1 MNDFLIELQAK
12 LDEAKSKGNINSD
25 IAKIQGQI
33 DKLKIQA
40 DIDPNTISILVKQLE
55 TVLGQKISIPNINI
69 NQSQLQKTGQQIGKT
84 IAQGISNSE
93 NKIKHALNSYT
104 DLRNFSELNKSISNF
119 KIDSSDLKD
128 YQKILN
134 EVKNTYAEFGQVKIT
149 NQTFDNGI
157 LQNFKVN
164 IEQVNGDLKETK
176 SFIMSLTKDNSAYI
190 FDGIIKGTEGIVQHL
205 DKTKNAVNQTAESI
219 NKLKEESQLKDIRLS
234 INDGGDISSQIKTI
248 RDGFTK
254 LGLSADEVQYKMNEV
269 DIEVRQLQTLMS
281 TDASH
286 SAITTQFNNL
296 KTVLAKTKNE
306 LKTTRSEYS
315 LLVSEQRRLSMAN
328 TIEAWNQKN
337 TAATKEVREQ
347 NDKYIASLRN
357 LDVAMSKVEFGK
369 IQIGYKNAENSMRA
383 LNRLGASL
391 TNQFKQAAESFTQ
404 WASVSSAIMGVA
416 YKTKEAISELK
427 EVDTLL
433 TEISKAND
441 SLTKSQLEQIGN
453 KSFDIASK
461 YGKSAVDYLS
471 GVQEASRAGYYN
483 AENIAELSVAV
494 QGAGDMTDEL
504 ANSYIIATDKAFKLN
519 GSVEALRNVLDGA
532 NKINK
537 MVLLYRNI

>member
-357 LDVAMSKVEFGK
+357 LDVAMSKIEFGK